1 MKTIRAKFKCDSVT
15 DFGNQKRADL
25 SAVTNG
31 SEENKSFAKFTPSG
45 NLSISIDSETEA
57 SNLFQPGKEYLL
69 EFTES
74 EN

>member
-1 MKTIRAKFKCDSVT
+1 MKKIKAKFKCDSVT
-15 DFGNQKRADL
+15 DFGDQKRADL
-25 SAVTNG
+25 SAVTSG

-69 EFTES
+69 EFSES